1 MGEFPKF
8 KNWRKQFKQAAANA
22 DADATNELQRITA
35 IFELLTDRRIRRED
49 CDYDGTLSWL
59 ENAESENERRAF
71 HAILAQN
78 NPRRHKKVLTNDNL
92 NANQLWNVQKQ
103 VYCQRRAQDMA
114 NSVEAI
120 LSNCSEIHFI
130 DRHFGPEMLRWRR
143 PLEAFL
149 QVISTN
155 RIYRPSIGKIVVHTS
170 DIRDFA
176 SFRQDCEDHL
186 KKRVPK
192 GTCLTLQRWKDKPDG
207 EKMHDRY
214 ILSDIGGV
222 KVDPGIDDSYR
233 GGNFV
238 AMLLERHL
246 YEKYW
251 NDFVEERGF
260 DRAENPIHIY
270 GA

>member
-22 DADATNELQRITA
+22 DATNELPRITA
-35 IFELLTDRRIRRED
+35 IFELLKDPLIRREG

-71 HAILAQN
+71 RAILAQN

-92 NANQLWNVQKQ
+92 SDSPFWNVQKQ

-114 NSVEAI
+114 NSIEAI

-130 DRHFGPEMLRWRR
+130 DPHFGPENSRYRR

-149 QVISTN
+149 QTISIN

-170 DIRDFA
+170 GKADFDF
-176 SFRQDCEDHL
+176 FRQACEDHL
-186 KKRVPK
+186 KQRVPI
-192 GTCLTLQRWKDKPDG
+192 GTYLTLQRWNEKPDG
-207 EKMHDRY
+207 GELHDRY

-222 KVDPGIDDSYR
+222 KVDPGIDDSYK

-260 DRAENPIHIY
+260 DRAENPIHIS